1 MLETEEASDSHDEEI
16 RGPVSGLCHRRLPGN
31 RPHGWNMESSAL
43 EWKTVGVGGTG
54 WTYRFNWCMGM
65 ESLESETWVTHHCP
79 YSGTLHRF

>member
-43 EWKTVGVGGTG
+43 EWKTVGVGCTG
-54 WTYRFNWCMGM
+54 WTYRFNGDGIAGKRNVGNA
-65 ESLESETWVTHHCP
+65 SLSIFRD
-79 YSGTLHRF
+79 LA